1 MATDFSLD
9 ADRRRVGW
17 WLVVVFS
24 SRPSVCSSIRSSVPS
39 SSDCSS
45 TTARGRSTG
54 GYGRPSTRRAS
65 QRRSRYFLIVV
76 PTLALLGYTG
86 VVAFGQFTS
95 AASSDAV
102 GSLLGQLPGNQ
113 QSIAGVLD
121 SLPQSVSGF
130 GQFGQLS

>member
-1 MATDFSLD
+1 M
-9 ADRRRVGW
+9 
-17 WLVVVFS
+17 
-24 SRPSVCSSIRSSVPS
+24 
-39 SSDCSS
+39 
-45 TTARGRSTG
+45 
-54 GYGRPSTRRAS
+54 
-65 QRRSRYFLIVV
+65 
-76 PTLALLGYTG
+76 LALLGYTG

-130 GQFGQLS
+130 GQFGQLSQLQGVLSRALGALATVSNGLLHLTLALIFAFFPVRRRTSLGVVVPHGGRQP